1 MSKQQGF
8 SESALD
14 SLTAFIRGKVAG
26 VLSSAS
32 HQSDRDYTRD
42 YDRMRALLIE
52 RVADAQHKLEAAG
65 TGGSRKDQE
74 YDLAWAWHEVDEA
87 LHTLATFESRARLA
101 KRRTAL
107 GLDYPEKQ
115 GRLGT

>member
-1 MSKQQGF
+1 MSEQRGF
-8 SESALD
+8 SETALD
-14 SLTAFIRGKVAG
+14 SLTTFIRGKVAG

-32 HQSDRDYTRD
+32 RQADGDYIRD
-42 YDRMRALLIE
+42 YDRMRALLVQ
-52 RVADAQHKLEAAG
+52 RVTDAQHKLDAAG

-87 LHTLATFESRARLA
+87 LHALATFESRARLA
-101 KRRTAL
+101 RRRTAL

-115 GRLGT
+115 KGLGT

>member
-14 SLTAFIRGKVAG
+14 SLTNFIRGKVAG
-26 VLSSAS
+26 VLSGAS
-32 HQSDRDYTRD
+32 HQADRDYTRD
-42 YDRMRALLIE
+42 FDQRRALLVQ
-52 RVADAQHKLEAAG
+52 RVTDAQHKLDAAG

-87 LHTLATFESRARLA
+87 LDALATFESRARLA
-101 KRRTAL
+101 RRRTAL

-115 GRLGT
+115 KGLGT